1 MTAKTIKSTY
11 EIAMFSE
18 TQAQMKIN
26 WLNHMTTK
34 KQ

>member
-1 MTAKTIKSTY
+1 MFAK
-11 EIAMFSE
+11 

-26 WLNHMTTK
+26 WLNHPESSSGQVMTTK